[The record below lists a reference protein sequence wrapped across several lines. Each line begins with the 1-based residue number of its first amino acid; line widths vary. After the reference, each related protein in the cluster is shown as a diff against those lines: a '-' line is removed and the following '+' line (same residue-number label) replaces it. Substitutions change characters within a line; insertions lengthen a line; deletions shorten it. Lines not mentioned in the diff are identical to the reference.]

1 MINKGH
7 KLAPHMNAMISRSH
21 YIDLTMKT
29 KRDYMIRI
37 KQVLDK
43 GMLDRE
49 GIEKSA
55 QVDVVSFI
63 DMHQNSMRELSLRMV
78 LKVAGIRNMNSPK
91 WMAIAKITCCK

>member
-1 MINKGH
+1 
-7 KLAPHMNAMISRSH
+7 LAPHMNAMISRSH

-49 GIEKSA
+49 GIAKAA

-63 DMHQNSMRELSLRMV
+63 ETHQNTMRELSLRMV

-91 WMAIAKITCCK
+91 WMSMAKVTCTYL